1 MGIRIKGTGMFVPEK
16 VLTNADLEKMVE
28 TSDEWITTRTGI
40 KERHIADK
48 QTATSD
54 LAYAAALKALEM
66 AGVSPSELD
75 LITVASVT
83 PDKLFPNTAA
93 LVQRKLGACT
103 CPCFDL
109 EAACSGL
116 IYSIEVAHSMMAAN
130 KKYKKAHVIGAEKLS
145 SLVDWTDRST
155 CVLFGDGAAALVLE
169 SGDEIEGDFYVA
181 GKLAADGNY
190 GDILHLPAGGSAMPA
205 SHESVDGKCHF
216 IKMGGQET
224 FKLAVT
230 AMTAAC
236 KEVLADSGIAPEQV
250 AWVIPHQ
257 ANRRII
263 SAVAA
268 RLTIPEERV
277 YANIDRYGNTSS
289 ASIGICL
296 DEMNRAGM
304 LKHGDCILLT
314 AFGGGLTWGAQLIRW
329 Q

>member
-54 LAYAAALKALEM
+54 LACAAALKALEM

-130 KKYKKAHVIGAEKLS
+130 KKYRKN
-145 SLVDWTDRST
+145 
-155 CVLFGDGAAALVLE
+155 C
-169 SGDEIEGDFYVA
+169 
-181 GKLAADGNY
+181 
-190 GDILHLPAGGSAMPA
+190 P
-205 SHESVDGKCHF
+205 
-216 IKMGGQET
+216 
-224 FKLAVT
+224 
-230 AMTAAC
+230 
-236 KEVLADSGIAPEQV
+236 
-250 AWVIPHQ
+250 
-257 ANRRII
+257 
-263 SAVAA
+263 
-268 RLTIPEERV
+268 
-277 YANIDRYGNTSS
+277 
-289 ASIGICL
+289 
-296 DEMNRAGM
+296 
-304 LKHGDCILLT
+304 
-314 AFGGGLTWGAQLIRW
+314 
-329 Q
+329 